1 MGSSSME
8 VYARAVLKSVQN
20 VNRSTNVQIA
30 VMAMILKTV
39 DASVGED

>member
-1 MGSSSME
+1 ME